1 MTCPACGQHWC
12 WICGR
17 GFTDV
22 SAHYS
27 RLNLCGCPGLH
38 MEGDYRS
45 DLTNCTAQLKICGRR
60 ALLFLPMLPLILF
73 YYPLAIAASP
83 IVMAIRPSCED
94 VPPAHMVLKAMF
106 IDPFEDSCAGVK
118 WTLLGLVCL
127 PLLPLLPIVC
137 LVSYTCCKEKIDCF
151 DNDNC
156 CKGCND
162 SCDDDC
168 SPCSVCAGIL
178 FVTVGI
184 PLALLWVVVA
194 ASIVLAISPFLL
206 VLVPC
211 IAKCKDESV
220 SDEYKAWLE
229 RLAMCVFAPCAFVAM
244 GMFGGDD
251 D

>member
-38 MEGDYRS
+38 MEGDYR
-45 DLTNCTAQLKICGRR
+45 DELTNCTAQLKICGRR

-94 VPPAHMVLKAMF
+94 VPPAHMVLKSMF

-127 PLLPLLPIVC
+127 PLLPFCCPQSSPPDRSIAVPTHCRSNPLRC
-137 LVSYTCCKEKIDCF
+137 LCLRPGTMNE
-151 DNDNC
+151 
-156 CKGCND
+156 
-162 SCDDDC
+162 
-168 SPCSVCAGIL
+168 
-178 FVTVGI
+178 
-184 PLALLWVVVA
+184 
-194 ASIVLAISPFLL
+194 
-206 VLVPC
+206 
-211 IAKCKDESV
+211 
-220 SDEYKAWLE
+220 
-229 RLAMCVFAPCAFVAM
+229 
-244 GMFGGDD
+244 
-251 D
+251 